1 MNMEMKCGPVD
12 ITKSFAGNSLSTIG
26 VSCLASGGY
35 FGLLIQNHFFKG
47 MTRYSMPSEGKAWKY
62 IARSALAV
70 LIAVPVLGLLLVSS
84 INNLYWLMVVNSLLP
99 MTVVTTLLLGV
110 CDEAA
115 LMAKLFDER
124 ENDGVTSEEVE
135 LLYAYKANNLV

>member
-1 MNMEMKCGPVD
+1 MEMKCGPVD
-12 ITKSFAGNSLSTIG
+12 ITKSFANNSLSTIG

-62 IARSALAV
+62 IARPALAV

-115 LMAKLFDER
+115 LMAKLF
-124 ENDGVTSEEVE
+124 
-135 LLYAYKANNLV
+135 